1 MLNPRVVLVVACAGV
16 LVACASGGSAQSS
29 SNIANVA
36 NVKTTFGSQYHVST
50 VGPSGIDPR
59 LLAPQALPPGMRF
72 EPADCAKL
80 ATGQVLPP
88 DLKGNMAATT
98 AEGEGNRFIAIAVE
112 TSQPV
117 PLNDPGQACQ
127 RVGFAGGAVRGLVEV
142 VEAPQID
149 GVRTLGT
156 HRVLQTLVD
165 GKPGTGELYNYVA
178 GFGNFQVIVTANPLV
193 LPDKPVAPVNTQRAR
208 DLLTAAV
215 AAVKG

>member
-1 MLNPRVVLVVACAGV
+1 MFNPNAVLAVASAGV
-16 LVACASGGSAQSS
+16 LTACATGGSAESTA
-29 SNIANVA
+29 NIANVA
-36 NVKTTFGSQYHVST
+36 NVKTTFGSQYQVST

-59 LLAPQALPPGMRF
+59 LLAPQALPPGMKF
-72 EPADCAKL
+72 DPADCAKF
-80 ATGQVLPP
+80 AGQVVPP
-88 DLKGNMAATT
+88 GLKGNMAATT

-112 TSQPV
+112 TSEPL
-117 PLNDPGQACQ
+117 PLNDPGQPCQ

-142 VEAPQID
+142 VGAPQID

-156 HRVLQTLVD
+156 HRVLQTTVD
-165 GKPGTGELYNYVA
+165 GKPRTGELYNYVA
-178 GFGNFQVIVTANPLV
+178 GFGDFQVIVTANPLV